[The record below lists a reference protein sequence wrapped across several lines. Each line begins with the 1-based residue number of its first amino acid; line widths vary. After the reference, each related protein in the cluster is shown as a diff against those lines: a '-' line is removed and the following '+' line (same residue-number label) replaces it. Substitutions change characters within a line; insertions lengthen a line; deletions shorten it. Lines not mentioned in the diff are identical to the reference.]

1 MRVLIRHLMQPV
13 EAEASVRGAIGP
25 AGCWRG
31 RSSPVSLV
39 GVAQLL
45 ISRASVVHH
54 WVAF

>member
-45 ISRASVVHH
+45 TSRASVVHH